1 MARLQRTLSLGSVVL
16 FGIAYMTPII
26 VLGTFGILAQSTAG
40 MVPAAYLAALVAM
53 FFTAMSYGRMA
64 SAFPVAGSAYSY
76 VRKAISPKLG
86 FIAGWAVL
94 LDYLFLPMAIWLIG
108 AAYLHSAFPAVPQ
121 WVWVLAFIGV
131 TSVINIIGL
140 KLANGINALLMLV
153 QFLVLIAFVAL
164 CIHYIGGDAPK
175 PLWTITPFF
184 NGQMQMPLIMSGAA
198 IACYSFLGFD
208 AVSTLTEETRDPRRT
223 IPRAIMLITLIGG
236 LIFVGVSYFVQIAH
250 PSFEFTDV
258 DSAAYEI
265 ARNIGGDLFVSIFL
279 IGLIVGQFASGL
291 SAQASGSRLL
301 FAMGRDGVLPK
312 SFFGT
317 LHARFGTPVNS
328 ILLCAVVALLALR
341 LDVTTSTSFINFG
354 AFLAFSLV
362 NLSVIF
368 HYWIGAKQRG
378 LRELV
383 LFVVFPTIG
392 LVADLWLMVS
402 LDHLAIYL
410 GLSWLAIGLVYL
422 GFHGG
427 ADQEENVGGGVMEQ
441 YGAVVGVDTRFHK
454 ASGASG

>member
-108 AAYLHSAFPAVPQ
+108 AAYLNSAFPAVPQ
-121 WVWVLAFIGV
+121 WIWVLAFIGI
-131 TSVINIIGL
+131 TSAINIVGL

-164 CIHYIGGDAPK
+164 CVHYVGGDAST
-175 PLWTITPFF
+175 PLWSIKPFF
-184 NGQMQMPLIMSGAA
+184 NGDMQMPLIMSGAA

-250 PSFEFTDV
+250 PSFQFDSV

-301 FAMGRDGVLPK
+301 YAMGRDGVLPK

-317 LHARFGTPVNS
+317 LHERFGTPINS
-328 ILLCAVVALLALR
+328 ILLCAVVALLALK

-368 HYWIGAKQRG
+368 HYWIGGEKKG
-378 LRELV
+378 LREFV
-383 LFVVFPTIG
+383 LFLLFPFIG
-392 LVADLWLMVS
+392 LAADLWLMVS

-410 GLSWLAIGLVYL
+410 GLSWLAIGVVYL
-422 GFHGG
+422 AVLTGGFRRQPPEM
-427 ADQEENVGGGVMEQ
+427 DFQE
-441 YGAVVGVDTRFHK
+441 AV
-454 ASGASG
+454 

>member
-26 VLGTFGILAQSTAG
+26 VLGTFGILAQTTAG

-64 SAFPVAGSAYSY
+64 AAFPVAGSAYSY

-108 AAYLHSAFPAVPQ
+108 AAYLTSAFPSIPQ
-121 WVWVLAFIGV
+121 WIWVLAFIGI
-131 TSVINIIGL
+131 TSAINIIGL

-164 CIHYIGGDAPK
+164 CVHYIGGDAGT
-175 PLWTITPFF
+175 PLWSIKPFF
-184 NGQMQMPLIMSGAA
+184 NGDMQLPLIMSGAA

-250 PSFEFTDV
+250 PSFHFDSV

-328 ILLCAVVALLALR
+328 ILLCAVVALLALK

-368 HYWIGAKQRG
+368 HYWIGGEKKG
-378 LRELV
+378 LRELL
-383 LFVVFPTIG
+383 LFLIFPFIG

-402 LDHLAIYL
+402 LDHLAVYL
-410 GLSWLAIGLVYL
+410 GLSWLAIGVVYL
-422 GFHGG
+422 AVLTGGFRRQPPEM
-427 ADQEENVGGGVMEQ
+427 DFQE
-441 YGAVVGVDTRFHK
+441 A
-454 ASGASG
+454 A

>member
-108 AAYLHSAFPAVPQ
+108 AAYLNSAFPAVPQ
-121 WVWVLAFIGV
+121 WVWVLAFIGI

-164 CIHYIGGDAPK
+164 CIHYIGGDASK
-175 PLWTITPFF
+175 PLWTVAPFL

-236 LIFVGVSYFVQIAH
+236 LIFVAVSYFVQITH
-250 PSFEFTDV
+250 PSFEFANV

-328 ILLCAVVALLALR
+328 ILLCAAVALLALK

-368 HYWIGAKQRG
+368 HYWIGAQQRG
-378 LRELV
+378 VRELI
-383 LFVVFPTIG
+383 LFLVFPTIG
-392 LVADLWLMVS
+392 LLADLWLMIS

-410 GLSWLAIGLVYL
+410 GLVWLAIGLVYL
-422 GFHGG
+422 GFLTRGFSRQPPEM
-427 ADQEENVGGGVMEQ
+427 DFQE
-441 YGAVVGVDTRFHK
+441 A
-454 ASGASG
+454 A

>member
-64 SAFPVAGSAYSY
+64 AAFPVAGSAYSY

-108 AAYLHSAFPAVPQ
+108 AAYLASAFPSIPQ
-121 WVWVLAFIGV
+121 WIWVLAFIGV
-131 TSVINIIGL
+131 TSAINIVGL

-164 CIHYIGGDAPK
+164 CVHYIGGDASK
-175 PLWTITPFF
+175 PLWSIKPFF
-184 NGQMQMPLIMSGAA
+184 NGDMQMPLIMSGAA

-250 PSFEFTDV
+250 PSFQFDSV

-317 LHARFGTPVNS
+317 LHVRFGTPVNS
-328 ILLCAVVALLALR
+328 ILLCAAVALLALK

-368 HYWIGAKQRG
+368 HYWIGGEKKG
-378 LRELV
+378 LRELL
-383 LFVVFPTIG
+383 LFLICPLIG
-392 LVADLWLMVS
+392 LIADLWLMVS
-402 LDHLAIYL
+402 LDHLAVWL
-410 GLSWLAIGLVYL
+410 GLSWLAIGVVYL
-422 GFHGG
+422 AVLTSGFRRQPPEM
-427 ADQEENVGGGVMEQ
+427 DFQE
-441 YGAVVGVDTRFHK
+441 AT
-454 ASGASG
+454 

>member
-108 AAYLHSAFPAVPQ
+108 AAYLNSAFPAVPQ
-121 WVWVLAFIGV
+121 WIWVLAFIGI
-131 TSVINIIGL
+131 TSAINIVGL

-164 CIHYIGGDAPK
+164 CVHYVGGDAST
-175 PLWTITPFF
+175 PLWSVKPFF
-184 NGQMQMPLIMSGAA
+184 NGDMQMPLIMSGAA

-250 PSFEFTDV
+250 PSFQFDSV

-301 FAMGRDGVLPK
+301 YAMGRDGVLPK

-317 LHARFGTPVNS
+317 LHERFGTPINS
-328 ILLCAVVALLALR
+328 ILLCAVVALLALK

-368 HYWIGAKQRG
+368 HYWIGGEKKG
-378 LRELV
+378 LREFV
-383 LFVVFPTIG
+383 LFLLFPFIG
-392 LVADLWLMVS
+392 LAADLWLMVS

-410 GLSWLAIGLVYL
+410 GLSWLAIGVVYL
-422 GFHGG
+422 AVLTGGFRRQPPEM
-427 ADQEENVGGGVMEQ
+427 DFQE
-441 YGAVVGVDTRFHK
+441 AT
-454 ASGASG
+454 

>member
-64 SAFPVAGSAYSY
+64 AAYPVAGSAYSY

-108 AAYLHSAFPAVPQ
+108 AAYLASAFPSIPQ
-121 WVWVLAFIGV
+121 WVWVLAFIGI
-131 TSVINIIGL
+131 TSAINIIGL

-164 CIHYIGGDAPK
+164 CVHYVGGDAST
-175 PLWTITPFF
+175 PLWSIKPFF
-184 NGQMQMPLIMSGAA
+184 NGDMQMPLIMSGAA

-250 PSFEFTDV
+250 PSFQFDSV

-317 LHARFGTPVNS
+317 LHERFGTPVNS
-328 ILLCAVVALLALR
+328 ILLCAVVALLALK

-368 HYWIGAKQRG
+368 HYWIGGEKKG
-378 LRELV
+378 LRELI
-383 LFVVFPTIG
+383 LFLIFPFIG
-392 LVADLWLMVS
+392 LAADLWLMVS
-402 LDHLAIYL
+402 LDHLAVYL
-410 GLSWLAIGLVYL
+410 GLSWLAIGVVYL
-422 GFHGG
+422 AVLTGGFRRQPPEM
-427 ADQEENVGGGVMEQ
+427 DFQE
-441 YGAVVGVDTRFHK
+441 A
-454 ASGASG
+454 A

>member
-108 AAYLHSAFPAVPQ
+108 AAYLNSAFPAVPQ
-121 WVWVLAFIGV
+121 WVWVLAFIGI

-164 CIHYIGGDAPK
+164 CIHYIGGDASK
-175 PLWTITPFF
+175 PLWTVAPFF

-236 LIFVGVSYFVQIAH
+236 LIFVAVSYFVQIAH
-250 PSFEFTDV
+250 PSFEFANV

-265 ARNIGGDLFVSIFL
+265 AHNIGGDLFVSIFL

-328 ILLCAVVALLALR
+328 ILLCAAVALLALK

-368 HYWIGAKQRG
+368 HYWIGAQQRG
-378 LRELV
+378 VRELI
-383 LFVVFPTIG
+383 LFLVFPTIG
-392 LVADLWLMVS
+392 LLADLWLMIS

-410 GLSWLAIGLVYL
+410 GLVWLAIGLVYL
-422 GFHGG
+422 GFLTRGFSRQPPEM
-427 ADQEENVGGGVMEQ
+427 DFQE
-441 YGAVVGVDTRFHK
+441 A
-454 ASGASG
+454 A

>member
-108 AAYLHSAFPAVPQ
+108 AAYLNSAFPAVPQ
-121 WVWVLAFIGV
+121 WIWVLAFIGI
-131 TSVINIIGL
+131 TSAINIVGL

-153 QFLVLIAFVAL
+153 QFLVLIAFVVL
-164 CIHYIGGDAPK
+164 CIHYVGGDAST
-175 PLWTITPFF
+175 PLWSVKPFF
-184 NGQMQMPLIMSGAA
+184 NGDMQMPLIMSGAA

-250 PSFEFTDV
+250 PSFQFDSV

-301 FAMGRDGVLPK
+301 YAMGRDGVLPK

-317 LHARFGTPVNS
+317 LHERFGTPINS
-328 ILLCAVVALLALR
+328 ILLCAVVALLALK

-368 HYWIGAKQRG
+368 HYWIGGEKKG

-383 LFVVFPTIG
+383 LFLIFPFIG
-392 LVADLWLMVS
+392 LAADLWLMVS

-410 GLSWLAIGLVYL
+410 GLSWLAIGVVYL
-422 GFHGG
+422 AVLTGGFRRQPPEM
-427 ADQEENVGGGVMEQ
+427 DFQE
-441 YGAVVGVDTRFHK
+441 AT
-454 ASGASG
+454 

>member
-1 MARLQRTLSLGSVVL
+1 MAHLQRTLSLGSVVL

-108 AAYLHSAFPAVPQ
+108 AAYLNSAFPAVPQ
-121 WVWVLAFIGV
+121 WIWVLAFIGI
-131 TSVINIIGL
+131 TSAINIVGL

-164 CIHYIGGDAPK
+164 CVHYVGGDAST
-175 PLWTITPFF
+175 PLWSVKPFF
-184 NGQMQMPLIMSGAA
+184 NGDMQMPLIMSGAA

-250 PSFEFTDV
+250 PSFQFDSV

-317 LHARFGTPVNS
+317 LHERFGTPVNS
-328 ILLCAVVALLALR
+328 ILLCAAVALLALK

-368 HYWIGAKQRG
+368 HYWIGGEHKG
-378 LRELV
+378 LREFV
-383 LFVVFPTIG
+383 LFLLFPFIG
-392 LVADLWLMVS
+392 LAADLWLMVS

-410 GLSWLAIGLVYL
+410 GLSWLAIGVVYL
-422 GFHGG
+422 AVLTGGFRRQPPEM
-427 ADQEENVGGGVMEQ
+427 DFQEAM
-441 YGAVVGVDTRFHK
+441 
-454 ASGASG
+454 

>member
-26 VLGTFGILAQSTAG
+26 VLGTFGILAQTTNG

-64 SAFPVAGSAYSY
+64 AAFPVAGSAYSY
-76 VRKAISPKLG
+76 VRKAISPRLG

-108 AAYLHSAFPAVPQ
+108 AAYLGSAFPAVPQ
-121 WVWVLAFIGV
+121 PVWVLTFIVV
-131 TSVINIIGL
+131 TSLINVVGL
-140 KLANGINALLMLV
+140 KLANTVNALLMIV
-153 QFLVLIAFVAL
+153 QFLVLAAFVAL
-164 CIHYIGGDAPK
+164 SIHYVGGDASQ
-175 PLWTITPFF
+175 PLWTLSPFF
-184 NGQMQMPLIMSGAA
+184 NGDMQMPLIMSGAA

-223 IPRAIMLITLIGG
+223 IPKAIMLITLIGG
-236 LIFVGVSYFVQIAH
+236 LIFVSVSYFVQRAH
-250 PSFEFTDV
+250 PAFVFESV

-265 ARNIGGDLFVSIFL
+265 ARNIGGDIFVTIFL
-279 IGLIVGQFASGL
+279 IGLVVGQFASGL

-312 SFFGT
+312 SLFGR
-317 LHARFGTPVNS
+317 LSERFGTPVNS
-328 ILLCAVVALLALR
+328 ILLCAVVALLALK

-368 HYWIGAKQRG
+368 HYWLGGEKRG
-378 LRELV
+378 LREVV
-383 LFVVFPTIG
+383 LFLIFPLIG
-392 LVADLWLMVS
+392 MLADLWLMIS
-402 LDHLAIYL
+402 LDRLAIIL
-410 GLSWLAIGLVYL
+410 GVSWLVIGLVYL
-422 GFHGG
+422 AWLTGGFRKQPPEM
-427 ADQEENVGGGVMEQ
+427 DFQE
-441 YGAVVGVDTRFHK
+441 A
-454 ASGASG
+454 A

>member
-1 MARLQRTLSLGSVVL
+1 
-16 FGIAYMTPII
+16 
-26 VLGTFGILAQSTAG
+26 
-40 MVPAAYLAALVAM
+40 M

-153 QFLVLIAFVAL
+153 QFLVLVAFVAL
-164 CIHYIGGDAPK
+164 CIHYIGGDASK

-383 LFVVFPTIG
+383 LFLVFPTIG

-410 GLSWLAIGLVYL
+410 GLSWLAIGLLYL
-422 GFHGG
+422 GFLTRGFSRQPPEM
-427 ADQEENVGGGVMEQ
+427 DFQE
-441 YGAVVGVDTRFHK
+441 A
-454 ASGASG
+454 A

>member
-108 AAYLHSAFPAVPQ
+108 AAYLNSAFPAVPQ
-121 WVWVLAFIGV
+121 WIWVLAFIGI
-131 TSVINIIGL
+131 TSAINIVGL

-164 CIHYIGGDAPK
+164 CVHYVGGDAST
-175 PLWTITPFF
+175 PLWSVKPFF
-184 NGQMQMPLIMSGAA
+184 NGDMQMPLIMSGAA

-250 PSFEFTDV
+250 PSFQFDSV

-317 LHARFGTPVNS
+317 LHERFGTPVNS
-328 ILLCAVVALLALR
+328 ILLCAVVALLALK

-368 HYWIGAKQRG
+368 HYWIGGEHKG
-378 LRELV
+378 LREFV
-383 LFVVFPTIG
+383 LFLLFPFIG
-392 LVADLWLMVS
+392 LAADLWLMVS

-410 GLSWLAIGLVYL
+410 GLSWLAIGVVYL
-422 GFHGG
+422 AVLTSGFRRQPPEM
-427 ADQEENVGGGVMEQ
+427 DFQE
-441 YGAVVGVDTRFHK
+441 AT
-454 ASGASG
+454 

>member
-53 FFTAMSYGRMA
+53 FFTAMSYGHMA
-64 SAFPVAGSAYSY
+64 AAFPVAGSAYSY

-108 AAYLHSAFPAVPQ
+108 AAYLASAFPSIPQ
-121 WVWVLAFIGV
+121 WIWVLAFIGI
-131 TSVINIIGL
+131 TSAINIIGL

-164 CIHYIGGDAPK
+164 CVHYIGGDAST
-175 PLWTITPFF
+175 PLWSIKPFF
-184 NGQMQMPLIMSGAA
+184 NGDMQMPLIMSGAA

-250 PSFEFTDV
+250 PSFQFDNV

-317 LHARFGTPVNS
+317 LHERFGTPVNS
-328 ILLCAVVALLALR
+328 ILLCAVVALLALK

-368 HYWIGAKQRG
+368 HYWIGGEKKG

-383 LFVVFPTIG
+383 LFLVFPFIG

-402 LDHLAIYL
+402 LDHLAVYL
-410 GLSWLAIGLVYL
+410 GLSWLAIGVVYL
-422 GFHGG
+422 AVLTGGFRRQPPEM
-427 ADQEENVGGGVMEQ
+427 DFQE
-441 YGAVVGVDTRFHK
+441 AT
-454 ASGASG
+454 

>member
-1 MARLQRTLSLGSVVL
+1 MAHLQRTLSLGSVVL

-26 VLGTFGILAQSTAG
+26 VLGTFGILAQSTSG

-64 SAFPVAGSAYSY
+64 AAFPVAGSAYSY

-108 AAYLHSAFPAVPQ
+108 AAYLHSAFPGVPQ
-121 WVWVLAFIGV
+121 WLWVLVFIGI
-131 TSVINIIGL
+131 TSGINIVGL

-164 CIHYIGGDAPK
+164 CVHYVGGDASK
-175 PLWTITPFF
+175 PLWSIKPFF
-184 NGQMQMPLIMSGAA
+184 DGDMQMPLIMSGAA

-236 LIFVGVSYFVQIAH
+236 LIFVSVSYFVQIAH
-250 PSFEFTDV
+250 PSSQFDSV

-312 SFFGT
+312 SIFGT
-317 LHARFGTPVNS
+317 LHERFGTPVNS
-328 ILLCAVVALLALR
+328 ILLCAVVALLALK

-368 HYWIGAKQRG
+368 HYWIGAQKKG
-378 LRELV
+378 LREFV
-383 LFVVFPTIG
+383 LFLLFPFIG
-392 LVADLWLMVS
+392 LAAGLWLMVS

-410 GLSWLAIGLVYL
+410 GLSWLAIGVVYL
-422 GFHGG
+422 AVLTGGFRRQPPEM
-427 ADQEENVGGGVMEQ
+427 DFQE
-441 YGAVVGVDTRFHK
+441 A
-454 ASGASG
+454 A

>member
-153 QFLVLIAFVAL
+153 QFLVLVAFVAL
-164 CIHYIGGDAPK
+164 CIHYIGGDASK

-383 LFVVFPTIG
+383 LFLVFPTIG
-392 LVADLWLMVS
+392 LMADLWLMVS

-410 GLSWLAIGLVYL
+410 GLSWLAIGLLYL
-422 GFHGG
+422 GFLTRGFSRQPPEM
-427 ADQEENVGGGVMEQ
+427 DFQE
-441 YGAVVGVDTRFHK
+441 A
-454 ASGASG
+454 A

>member
-108 AAYLHSAFPAVPQ
+108 AAYLNSAFPAVPQ
-121 WVWVLAFIGV
+121 WIWVLAFIGI
-131 TSVINIIGL
+131 TSAINIIGL

-164 CIHYIGGDAPK
+164 CVHYVGGDAST
-175 PLWTITPFF
+175 PLWSIKPFF
-184 NGQMQMPLIMSGAA
+184 NGDMQMPLIMSGAA

-236 LIFVGVSYFVQIAH
+236 LIFVSVSYFVQIAH
-250 PSFEFTDV
+250 PSFQFDSV

-265 ARNIGGDLFVSIFL
+265 ARNIGGDLFVTIFL

-317 LHARFGTPVNS
+317 LHERFGTPVNS
-328 ILLCAVVALLALR
+328 ILLCAVVALLALK

-368 HYWIGAKQRG
+368 HYWIGGEKKG
-378 LRELV
+378 LREFV
-383 LFVVFPTIG
+383 LFLLFPFIG
-392 LVADLWLMVS
+392 LAADLWLMVS

-410 GLSWLAIGLVYL
+410 GLSWLAIGVVYL
-422 GFHGG
+422 AVLTGGFRRQPPEM
-427 ADQEENVGGGVMEQ
+427 DFQE
-441 YGAVVGVDTRFHK
+441 AT
-454 ASGASG
+454 

>member
-64 SAFPVAGSAYSY
+64 AAFPVAGSAYSY

-108 AAYLHSAFPAVPQ
+108 AAYLASAFPSIPQ
-121 WVWVLAFIGV
+121 WIWVLAFIGI
-131 TSVINIIGL
+131 TSAINIIGL

-153 QFLVLIAFVAL
+153 QFLVLVAFVAL
-164 CIHYIGGDAPK
+164 CVHYVGGDAST
-175 PLWTITPFF
+175 PLWSIKPFF
-184 NGQMQMPLIMSGAA
+184 NGDMQMPLIMSGAA

-223 IPRAIMLITLIGG
+223 IPRASMLITLIGG

-250 PSFEFTDV
+250 PSFQFDSV

-317 LHARFGTPVNS
+317 LHERFGTPVNS
-328 ILLCAVVALLALR
+328 ILLCAVVALLALK

-368 HYWIGAKQRG
+368 HYWIGGEKKG
-378 LRELV
+378 LRELI
-383 LFVVFPTIG
+383 LFLIFPFIG
-392 LVADLWLMVS
+392 LAADLWLMVS
-402 LDHLAIYL
+402 LDHLAVYL
-410 GLSWLAIGLVYL
+410 GLSWLAIGVVYL
-422 GFHGG
+422 AVLTGGFRRQPPEM
-427 ADQEENVGGGVMEQ
+427 DFQE
-441 YGAVVGVDTRFHK
+441 AT
-454 ASGASG
+454 

>member
-53 FFTAMSYGRMA
+53 FFTAMSYGHMA
-64 SAFPVAGSAYSY
+64 AAFPVAGSAYSY

-108 AAYLHSAFPAVPQ
+108 AAYLASAFPSIPQ
-121 WVWVLAFIGV
+121 WIWVLAFIGI
-131 TSVINIIGL
+131 TSAINIIGL

-153 QFLVLIAFVAL
+153 QFLVLVAFVTL
-164 CIHYIGGDAPK
+164 CVHYIGGDAST
-175 PLWTITPFF
+175 PLWSIKPFF
-184 NGQMQMPLIMSGAA
+184 NGDMQMPLIMSGAA

-250 PSFEFTDV
+250 PSFQFDNV

-317 LHARFGTPVNS
+317 LHERFGTPVNS
-328 ILLCAVVALLALR
+328 ILLCAVVALLALK

-368 HYWIGAKQRG
+368 HYWIGGEKKG

-383 LFVVFPTIG
+383 LFLVFPFIG

-402 LDHLAIYL
+402 LDHLAVYL
-410 GLSWLAIGLVYL
+410 GLSWLAIGVVYL
-422 GFHGG
+422 AVLTGGFRRQPPEM
-427 ADQEENVGGGVMEQ
+427 DFQE
-441 YGAVVGVDTRFHK
+441 AT
-454 ASGASG
+454 

>member
-121 WVWVLAFIGV
+121 WIWVLAFIGI
-131 TSVINIIGL
+131 TTAINIIGL

-164 CIHYIGGDAPK
+164 CIHYLGGDASK
-175 PLWTITPFF
+175 PLWTLAPFF

-265 ARNIGGDLFVSIFL
+265 ARNVGGDLFVSIFL

-328 ILLCAVVALLALR
+328 ILLCAVVALLALK

-368 HYWIGAKQRG
+368 HYWIGAKERG
-378 LRELV
+378 VRELI
-383 LFVVFPTIG
+383 LFLLFPAIG
-392 LVADLWLMVS
+392 LLADLWLMVS

-410 GLSWLAIGLVYL
+410 GVVWLAIGLVYL
-422 GFHGG
+422 GFLTRGFSQQPPEM
-427 ADQEENVGGGVMEQ
+427 DFQE
-441 YGAVVGVDTRFHK
+441 A
-454 ASGASG
+454 A

>member
-108 AAYLHSAFPAVPQ
+108 AAYLNSAFPAVPQ
-121 WVWVLAFIGV
+121 WIWVLAFIGI
-131 TSVINIIGL
+131 TSAINIVGL

-153 QFLVLIAFVAL
+153 QFLVLVAFVAL
-164 CIHYIGGDAPK
+164 CVHYVGGDAST
-175 PLWTITPFF
+175 PLWSIKPFF
-184 NGQMQMPLIMSGAA
+184 NGDMQMPLIMSGAA

-250 PSFEFTDV
+250 PSFQFDSV

-301 FAMGRDGVLPK
+301 YAMGRDGVLPK

-317 LHARFGTPVNS
+317 LHERFGTPINS
-328 ILLCAVVALLALR
+328 ILLCAVVALLALK

-368 HYWIGAKQRG
+368 HYWIGGEKRG
-378 LRELV
+378 LREFV
-383 LFVVFPTIG
+383 LFLLFPFIG
-392 LVADLWLMVS
+392 LAADLWLMVS

-410 GLSWLAIGLVYL
+410 GLSWLAIGVVYL
-422 GFHGG
+422 AVLTGGFRRQPPEM
-427 ADQEENVGGGVMEQ
+427 DFQE
-441 YGAVVGVDTRFHK
+441 AT
-454 ASGASG
+454 

>member
-108 AAYLHSAFPAVPQ
+108 AAYLNSAFPAVPQ
-121 WVWVLAFIGV
+121 WIWVLAFIGI
-131 TSVINIIGL
+131 TSAINIVGL

-164 CIHYIGGDAPK
+164 CVHYVGGDAST
-175 PLWTITPFF
+175 PLWSVKPFF
-184 NGQMQMPLIMSGAA
+184 NGDMQMPLIMSGAA

-250 PSFEFTDV
+250 PSFQFDSV

-301 FAMGRDGVLPK
+301 YAMGRDGVLPK

-317 LHARFGTPVNS
+317 LHERFGTPINS
-328 ILLCAVVALLALR
+328 ILLCAVVALLALK

-368 HYWIGAKQRG
+368 HYWIGGEKKG

-383 LFVVFPTIG
+383 LFLIFPFIG
-392 LVADLWLMVS
+392 LAADLWLMVS

-410 GLSWLAIGLVYL
+410 GLCWLAIGVVYL
-422 GFHGG
+422 AVLTGGFRRQPPEM
-427 ADQEENVGGGVMEQ
+427 DFQE
-441 YGAVVGVDTRFHK
+441 AT
-454 ASGASG
+454 

>member
-108 AAYLHSAFPAVPQ
+108 AAYLNSAFPAVPQ
-121 WVWVLAFIGV
+121 WIWVLAFIGI
-131 TSVINIIGL
+131 TSAINIVGL

-164 CIHYIGGDAPK
+164 CIHYVGGDAST
-175 PLWTITPFF
+175 PLWSIKPFF
-184 NGQMQMPLIMSGAA
+184 NGDMQMPLIMSGAA

-236 LIFVGVSYFVQIAH
+236 LIFVSVSYFVQIAH
-250 PSFEFTDV
+250 PSFQFDSV

-265 ARNIGGDLFVSIFL
+265 ARNIGGDLFVTIFL

-312 SFFGT
+312 SFFGS
-317 LHARFGTPVNS
+317 LHERFGTPVNS
-328 ILLCAVVALLALR
+328 ILLCAVVALLALK

-368 HYWIGAKQRG
+368 HYWIGGANKG
-378 LRELV
+378 LREFV
-383 LFVVFPTIG
+383 LFLLFPFIG
-392 LVADLWLMVS
+392 LAADLWLMVS

-410 GLSWLAIGLVYL
+410 GLSWLAIGVVYL
-422 GFHGG
+422 AVLTGGFRRQPPEM
-427 ADQEENVGGGVMEQ
+427 DFQE
-441 YGAVVGVDTRFHK
+441 AT
-454 ASGASG
+454 

>member
-1 MARLQRTLSLGSVVL
+1 MARLQRTLSLGAVVL

-26 VLGTFGILAQSTAG
+26 VLGTFGILAQTTAG
-40 MVPAAYLAALVAM
+40 LVPAAYLAALVAM

-64 SAFPVAGSAYSY
+64 AAFPVAGSAYSY

-108 AAYLHSAFPAVPQ
+108 AAYLASAFPSIPQ
-121 WVWVLAFIGV
+121 WLWVLAFIGI
-131 TSVINIIGL
+131 TSAINIIGL

-164 CIHYIGGDAPK
+164 CLHYIGGDAGT
-175 PLWTITPFF
+175 PLWSVEPFF
-184 NGQMQMPLIMSGAA
+184 NGDLQMPLIMSGAA

-236 LIFVGVSYFVQIAH
+236 LIFVGVSYFVQRAH
-250 PSFEFTDV
+250 PSFQFDSV

-291 SAQASGSRLL
+291 AAQASGSRLL

-328 ILLCAVVALLALR
+328 ILLCAAVALLALK

-368 HYWIGAKQRG
+368 HYWIGGEKKG

-383 LFVVFPTIG
+383 LFLLFPFIG
-392 LVADLWLMVS
+392 LVADVWLMVS
-402 LDHLAIYL
+402 LDHLAVYL
-410 GLSWLAIGLVYL
+410 GLSWLAIGVVYL
-422 GFHGG
+422 AVLTGGFRRQPPEL
-427 ADQEENVGGGVMEQ
+427 DFQE
-441 YGAVVGVDTRFHK
+441 
-454 ASGASG
+454 AS

>member
-26 VLGTFGILAQSTAG
+26 VLGTFGILAQFTAG

-153 QFLVLIAFVAL
+153 QFLVLVAFVAL
-164 CIHYIGGDAPK
+164 CIHYIGGDASK

-383 LFVVFPTIG
+383 LFLVFPTIG

-422 GFHGG
+422 GFLTRGFSRQPPEM
-427 ADQEENVGGGVMEQ
+427 DFQE
-441 YGAVVGVDTRFHK
+441 A
-454 ASGASG
+454 A

>member
-1 MARLQRTLSLGSVVL
+1 MARLQRTLSLGAVVL

-108 AAYLHSAFPAVPQ
+108 AAYLNSAFPAVPQ
-121 WVWVLAFIGV
+121 WVWVLAFIGI
-131 TSVINIIGL
+131 TSAINIVGL

-153 QFLVLIAFVAL
+153 QFLVLIAFVVL
-164 CIHYIGGDAPK
+164 CVHYVGGDAST
-175 PLWTITPFF
+175 PLWSVKPFF
-184 NGQMQMPLIMSGAA
+184 NGDMQMPLIMSGAA

-250 PSFEFTDV
+250 PSFQFDSV

-301 FAMGRDGVLPK
+301 YAMGRDGVLPK

-317 LHARFGTPVNS
+317 LHERFGTPINS
-328 ILLCAVVALLALR
+328 ILLCAVVALLALK

-368 HYWIGAKQRG
+368 HYWIGGEKKG
-378 LRELV
+378 LREWV
-383 LFVVFPTIG
+383 LFLIFPFIG

-410 GLSWLAIGLVYL
+410 GLSWLAIGVVYL
-422 GFHGG
+422 AVLTGGFRRQPPEM
-427 ADQEENVGGGVMEQ
+427 DFQE
-441 YGAVVGVDTRFHK
+441 AT
-454 ASGASG
+454 

>member
-108 AAYLHSAFPAVPQ
+108 AAYLNSAFPAVPQ
-121 WVWVLAFIGV
+121 WIWVLAFIGI
-131 TSVINIIGL
+131 TSAINIVGL

-164 CIHYIGGDAPK
+164 CVHYVGGDAST
-175 PLWTITPFF
+175 PLWSVKPFF
-184 NGQMQMPLIMSGAA
+184 NGDMQMPLIMSGAA

-236 LIFVGVSYFVQIAH
+236 LIFVCVSYFVQIAH
-250 PSFEFTDV
+250 PSFQFDSV

-317 LHARFGTPVNS
+317 LHERFGTPVNS
-328 ILLCAVVALLALR
+328 ILLCAVVALLALK

-368 HYWIGAKQRG
+368 HYWIGGEHKG
-378 LRELV
+378 LREFV
-383 LFVVFPTIG
+383 LFLLFPFIG
-392 LVADLWLMVS
+392 LAADLWLMVS

-410 GLSWLAIGLVYL
+410 GLSWLAIGVVYL
-422 GFHGG
+422 AVLTGGFRRQPPEM
-427 ADQEENVGGGVMEQ
+427 DFQE
-441 YGAVVGVDTRFHK
+441 AT
-454 ASGASG
+454 

>member
-108 AAYLHSAFPAVPQ
+108 AAYLNSAFPAVPQ
-121 WVWVLAFIGV
+121 WIWVLAFIGI
-131 TSVINIIGL
+131 TSAINIVGL

-153 QFLVLIAFVAL
+153 QFLVLIAFVGL
-164 CIHYIGGDAPK
+164 CIHYVGGDAST
-175 PLWTITPFF
+175 PLWSIKPFF
-184 NGQMQMPLIMSGAA
+184 NGDMQMPLIMSGAA

-236 LIFVGVSYFVQIAH
+236 LIFVSVSYFVQIAH
-250 PSFEFTDV
+250 PSFQFDSV

-265 ARNIGGDLFVSIFL
+265 ARNIGGDLFVTIFL

-312 SFFGT
+312 SFFGS
-317 LHARFGTPVNS
+317 LHERFGTPVNS
-328 ILLCAVVALLALR
+328 ILLCAVVALLALK

-368 HYWIGAKQRG
+368 HYWIGGEKKG
-378 LRELV
+378 LREFV
-383 LFVVFPTIG
+383 LFLLFPFIG
-392 LVADLWLMVS
+392 LAADLWLMVS

-410 GLSWLAIGLVYL
+410 GLSWLAIGVVYL
-422 GFHGG
+422 AVLTGGFRRQPPEM
-427 ADQEENVGGGVMEQ
+427 DFQE
-441 YGAVVGVDTRFHK
+441 AT
-454 ASGASG
+454 